1 MNVGLAAS
9 LYLAWHGVLG
19 VLTTRMRFC
28 ILQFTARCMRLAL
41 TSWGIPLTLTGGS
54 RPDTLVS
61 VTSPGLRI
69 ELHGTTMDSGV
80 MKMAKRDTL
89 PVPAGAKVALATGG
103 NHLMIF
109 GLTSGAKSVPL
120 KLAFRSG
127 AKVATLAEVRAPA
140 ATAPDPHAGHVQH

>member
-1 MNVGLAAS
+1 MI
-9 LYLAWHGVLG
+9 
-19 VLTTRMRFC
+19 R
-28 ILQFTARCMRLAL
+28 ILAL
-41 TSWGIPLTLTGGS
+41 SLLLAVPARAAPGVGDAWIRSNAVPGRPAAGYLTLTGGS

-140 ATAPDPHAGHVQH
+140 AAAPDPHAGHAQH